1 MKVIPK
7 IFGHTDKNVRA
18 EGSTLVTTLY
28 TFLGPALLPTL
39 SDLKP
44 VQVSDLQK
52 SFDAMDADG
61 KGAGTGKPTR
71 YTRKA
76 QRDREAAE
84 QAGGDAAEEE
94 EEEAPAAIDP
104 KFPGNLDEQLA
115 STKWKERLEVLEECN
130 KVLAQPANA
139 KIADS
144 NIDAYGSLLSTLG
157 AKCKSDANINVVI
170 EAAKVVE
177 GLATGL
183 GRPFGRFR
191 GIVMPGMI
199 ERLKERKANVVEALG
214 KALDAVFT
222 TVSFVVHEVGN
233 S

>member
-1 MKVIPK
+1 MQMVKEQ
-7 IFGHTDKNVRA
+7 GQ
-18 EGSTLVTTLY
+18 GSLR
-28 TFLGPALLPTL
+28 
-39 SDLKP
+39 DIH
-44 VQVSDLQK
+44 
-52 SFDAMDADG
+52 G
-61 KGAGTGKPTR
+61 KLNGTGKQR
-71 YTRKA
+71 NKQVEMQQRKKKRKHQ
-76 QRDREAAE
+76 QR
-84 QAGGDAAEEE
+84 
-94 EEEAPAAIDP
+94 
-104 KFPGNLDEQLA
+104 
-115 STKWKERLEVLEECN
+115 STQNHYWIPSMCN